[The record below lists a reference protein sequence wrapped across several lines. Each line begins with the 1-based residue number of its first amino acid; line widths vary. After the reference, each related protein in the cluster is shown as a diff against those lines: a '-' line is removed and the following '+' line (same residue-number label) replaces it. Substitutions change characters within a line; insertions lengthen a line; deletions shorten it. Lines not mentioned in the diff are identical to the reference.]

1 MRQRLGGTQ
10 CVRSSMNYQ
19 SKTDNRRTAYERYC
33 NRGNELYHET
43 QEYPNKTI
51 DVRHSVVLSEKSRRE
66 IEDEIV
72 EKLYKIFTKK

>member
-33 NRGNELYHET
+33 NRGNELYHEI
-43 QEYPNKTI
+43 QEY
-51 DVRHSVVLSEKSRRE
+51 LQ
-66 IEDEIV
+66 
-72 EKLYKIFTKK
+72 